1 MIRANF
7 SALRKNIVFSS
18 FFPKRKSLIT
28 LELNRIELVKVSLC
42 PPTLNTAI
50 RIRRHLRWAFFSFQ
64 GEFSK
69 SENFPNRVL
78 ASFCFLIIIFCSSQF
93 SQFNFFPFFLLL
105 RLKIFEIRK
114 PARQPLDF
122 FFCQNCD
129 QFSDGVA
136 EFSEQAFEFFLSNDF
151 FFFFIKKPNF
161 FRLFF

>member
-93 SQFNFFPFFLLL
+93 SQFNFFPFSLLL
-105 RLKIFEIRK
+105 RLKIFEIQK
-114 PARQPLDF
+114 PARQPLT
-122 FFCQNCD
+122 
-129 QFSDGVA
+129 
-136 EFSEQAFEFFLSNDF
+136 F
-151 FFFFIKKPNF
+151 FFFAEIAISFPTASPNF
-161 FRLFF
+161 PNKHLNFFYRTIFFFFS